1 MYRNFRYSKIITIS
15 LLIKEFLLRSIKN
28 LIKFI
33 LLNYFIIPIN
43 ILIKNMVHDIENY
56 VIN

>member
-1 MYRNFRYSKIITIS
+1 MYRNFRYSEIITIS
-15 LLIKEFLLRSIKN
+15 LLIKEFLLSIKN
-28 LIKFI
+28 LIEFI